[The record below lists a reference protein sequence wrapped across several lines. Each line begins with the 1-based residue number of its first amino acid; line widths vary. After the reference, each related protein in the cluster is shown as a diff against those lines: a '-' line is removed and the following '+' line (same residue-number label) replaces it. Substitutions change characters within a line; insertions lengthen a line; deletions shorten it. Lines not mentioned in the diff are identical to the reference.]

1 MSEIKLSLLIQ
12 SKWRQLL
19 LLSLVLLIS
28 SCRTLGPDFEEPD
41 VKWLKNWQAGTELE
55 KATEDQPAIHS
66 WWQQFDDPVLI
77 SLIENAR
84 VENLSLRI
92 AALRI
97 LESRAVQGIV
107 GSSLYPQLQEIT
119 AATDLVSTQQSGTGS
134 QDQVVTQ
141 AQGVVG
147 WELDLWGRFQR
158 AIETADASFF
168 ASVSRQRD
176 LQVLVTAQVA
186 NLYFSYRVTESR
198 LAITRNNASIQK
210 RSFDFS

>member
-1 MSEIKLSLLIQ
+1 MSEIKLNLLIR

-41 VKWLKNWQAGTELE
+41 VKWLKNWQAGTEVG

-176 LQVLVTAQVA
+176 LQVLVTAQIA

-198 LAITRNNASIQK
+198 LAITRNLSLIHI
-210 RSFDFS
+210 